1 MSKTTETFD
10 ELPVIWML
18 GKTGA
23 GKSSVVQA
31 LTGES
36 RAEVGNGFR
45 PCTRTTDMFDFP
57 QDAPVVRFLD
67 TRGLGE
73 AHYDPTE
80 DLNALPR
87 SSHVVLVVCRLD
99 DPEQSSV
106 VAALRDLANMPV
118 VLVLTGRDL
127 IDAGDAKRA
136 AEHLRQKLSLDEE
149 TPVVALALPPED
161 LTNDPALDCLRDHL
175 ADVLPVAVA
184 GLKREQQ
191 MQAERSAF
199 RQARPKVLR
208 YARVAGGSDL
218 LPIVGLVSVPATQ
231 ALMLRDLGRHYS
243 VSWDMATGAGFG
255 SALGLAVGA
264 RYGAGLA
271 LRQLGKLIP
280 AYGQTLGTAA
290 AGAISFASTFALGR
304 SAGFYLH
311 RRAADVPVDPDE
323 LRSLYQSALRRGSDG
338 VV

>member
-73 AHYDPTE
+73 AHYDATE
-80 DLNALPR
+80 DLNALTE

-106 VAALRDLANMPV
+106 VAALQDLPKMPV

-127 IDAGDAKRA
+127 MDAGDADRA
-136 AEHLRQKLSLDEE
+136 AENLRRSLPLHGKTPAVSLSLPPDNL
-149 TPVVALALPPED
+149 TSDPSLDRLRDNLAKVLPNVVAD
-161 LTNDPALDCLRDHL
+161 LR
-175 ADVLPVAVA
+175 
-184 GLKREQQ
+184 REQQ

-199 RQARPKVLR
+199 RQVRPKVLR

-218 LPIVGLVSVPATQ
+218 LPVVGLVSVPATQ

-255 SALGLAVGA
+255 SALGLTVGA

-280 AYGQTLGTAA
+280 VYGQTLGTAA
-290 AGAISFASTFALGR
+290 AGALSFASTFALGR

-311 RRAADVPVDPDE
+311 RRAAGVPVDPDE
-323 LRSLYQSALRRGSDG
+323 LRNLFQSEFRRGSDG